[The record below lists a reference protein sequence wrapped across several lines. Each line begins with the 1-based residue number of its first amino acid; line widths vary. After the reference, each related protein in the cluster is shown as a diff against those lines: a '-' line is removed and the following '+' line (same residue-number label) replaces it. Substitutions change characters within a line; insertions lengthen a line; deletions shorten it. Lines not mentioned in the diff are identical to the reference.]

1 MRALVIALALSAS
14 TLVPAAQAEP
24 SPLVVVPLASGRVEV
39 QRSPFRMTLRDASGR
54 EALSEV
60 APDGLPPTAVA
71 PDPHPLGSTTV
82 RVPSRYSP
90 LTFTVGTASTVQEP
104 AAQFAGD
111 VLVNA
116 AAGVQYAATAVQAVT
131 SLAGGVRLTVATDD
145 PTGRTLAVT
154 ITEQRG
160 GTAHISVRPSSSTG
174 IAVVADSF
182 SSGKDEAFHGF
193 GGRHNGL
200 DQHGQD
206 LLCFLEQEN
215 VSAGALSPVAGATPG
230 SGGDAYQFPGGPG
243 ATYSSSPSFISS
255 RPYGFALDRDEI
267 SRLRLD
273 SDRPDAWQAGV
284 AAGALDYTVALGS
297 GPQTVAALTAR
308 SGRHRVPPAWAL
320 GSLFDRE
327 VTFPTAES
335 GDVYYAEILDDLRH
349 FDSDHLPVDGYRIEG
364 WPLLTTAQLKDVLAR
379 LHRRHIH
386 ALLYFRAF
394 SGPDSAGTEP
404 KNVYDE
410 AIAGGYFARTA
421 TGQPYLFLDNFGS
434 QAGLVDFSNPAAVR
448 WFQGRLTA
456 AMTVGADGFM
466 TDFGEQ
472 VLTDMHFADGSTG
485 AQMHNH
491 YPVLYQRAVRQAV
504 DRFESSH
511 PGRQIWFF
519 NRAGWTGGQPGSAA
533 YESANFPGD
542 EATDWS
548 HASGLGAQAS
558 DMLNRA
564 VAGQYGYT
572 TDIGGYFDVVTPATT
587 PELFLRWAA
596 WAALSPSFRLHG
608 SVLNGEHTPWS
619 YGPQVEA
626 AYRRLA
632 LLHKAAGPLMASLWK
647 QADKTGLPP
656 LRPLWLAEPGD
667 PTAAV
672 QDQEWL
678 LGNDV
683 LVAPVVTQGALTHA
697 VYLPSGRWV
706 DQQSGKTYEGR
717 RTVTVA
723 SPVGGLPYFFRAG
736 TQPFRPPSDTPR
748 AGRPSGTTA
757 LAATGNVSPTLL
769 LLGLLMLTT
778 AGLTRRAAQR
788 RPQSW
793 HRPGRAT
800 CTPGAPPARLAMRM
814 PGTGTRTTATPAT
827 SAPTPDRPPPSRG

>member
-1 MRALVIALALSAS
+1 MRALVIALAVSAS
-14 TLVPAAQAEP
+14 TLVPIAHAE
-24 SPLVVVPLASGRVEV
+24 SSSLVVVPLASGRVEV
-39 QRSPFRMTLRDASGR
+39 QRSPFRMTLRNAAGR
-54 EALSEV
+54 EVLSEV
-60 APDGLPPTAVA
+60 APDGLPATPVA
-71 PDPHPLGSTTV
+71 PDPHPLGSTTF
-82 RVPSRYSP
+82 RVASRYSP

-116 AAGVQYAATAVQAVT
+116 AAGVQYAATTVT
-131 SLAGGVRLTVATDD
+131 GVTPVPGGVLLTVATDD
-145 PTGRTLAVT
+145 PSGRTLAVT
-154 ITEQRG
+154 IAEQRG
-160 GTAHISVRPSSSTG
+160 GTAHVSVRPSSATG
-174 IAVVADSF
+174 IAVMADSF
-182 SSGKDEAFHGF
+182 SSAKDEAFHGF

-215 VSAGALSPVAGATPG
+215 VSSGALSPVSGATPG
-230 SGGDAYQFPGGPG
+230 SGGNAYQFPGGPG

-267 SRLRLD
+267 SRFRLD

-284 AAGALDYTVALGS
+284 AAAALDFTIALGT
-297 GPQTVAALTAR
+297 GPQAVAALTAL

-327 VTFPTAES
+327 VKFPTAES
-335 GDVYYAEILDDLRH
+335 GDVYYAEILDDIKH
-349 FDSDHLPVDGYRIEG
+349 FDNDHLAIDGYRIEG
-364 WPLLTTAQLKDVLAR
+364 WPLLSTGQLKDVLAR
-379 LHRRHIH
+379 LHHRNIH
-386 ALLYFRAF
+386 AMFYFRAF

-404 KNVYDE
+404 KTVYDE

-448 WFQGRLTA
+448 WLQGRLTA

-472 VLTDMHFADGSTG
+472 VQTDMHFADGSTG
-485 AQMHNH
+485 AQMHNR

-504 DRFESSH
+504 DAFQASH

-519 NRAGWTGGQPGSAA
+519 NRAGWTSGQPGSAA

-542 EATDWS
+542 ENTDWS
-548 HASGLGAQAS
+548 HSNGLGAQAS

-564 VAGQYGYT
+564 VSGQYGFT
-572 TDIGGYFDVVTPATT
+572 TDIGGYFDFNTPATS

-596 WAALSPSFRLHG
+596 WAALSPTFRLHG
-608 SVLNGEHTPWS
+608 SVLSGEHTPWS
-619 YGPQVEA
+619 YGPKVEA
-626 AYRRLA
+626 AYQRLA
-632 LLHKAAGPLMASLWK
+632 LLHKSAAPLLTTLWK

-656 LRPLWLAEPGD
+656 LRPLWLAEPSD
-667 PTAAV
+667 PIAAV

-683 LVAPVVTQGALTHA
+683 LVAPVVTQGATTQA
-697 VYLPSGRWV
+697 VYLPAGRWV
-706 DQQSGKTYEGR
+706 DQQSGKIYRGHG
-717 RTVTVA
+717 TVTVA
-723 SPVGGLPYFFRAG
+723 APLGGLPYFFRAG
-736 TQPFRPPSDTPR
+736 VHPFLLPGAAPRGARPAGPSP
-748 AGRPSGTTA
+748 GLP
-757 LAATGNVSPTLL
+757 ATGYSSQRLLALGLL
-769 LLGLLMLTT
+769 LLALSALP
-778 AGLTRRAAQR
+778 RRAAR
-788 RPQSW
+788 R
-793 HRPGRAT
+793 
-800 CTPGAPPARLAMRM
+800 RL
-814 PGTGTRTTATPAT
+814 T
-827 SAPTPDRPPPSRG
+827 